1 MIQRVTTFVIAIL
14 LLSACA
20 SIPKESYE
28 LNLMVSKRLESQRL
42 YQERLINE
50 LIAEKLDNVSDYIQQ
65 DYLPTL
71 LKKLKKLQLENG
83 LDTTLTP
90 EKVAAIANKAIAKY
104 TEQAAALEAL
114 RRKLLTTSN
123 DYYML
128 TIKANDK
135 VTELLKSAVK
145 VDEARTNL
153 VNTLAAE
160 TKVNLDLDS
169 ISNKIDNTLKESGDI
184 SGAVETIINTLNP

>member
-1 MIQRVTTFVIAIL
+1 
-14 LLSACA
+14 
-20 SIPKESYE
+20 
-28 LNLMVSKRLESQRL
+28 MV
-42 YQERLINE
+42 
-50 LIAEKLDNVSDYIQQ
+50 
-65 DYLPTL
+65 
-71 LKKLKKLQLENG
+71 
-83 LDTTLTP
+83 
-90 EKVAAIANKAIAKY
+90 AIANKAIAKY

-160 TKVNLDLDS
+160 AKVNLDLDS
-169 ISNKIDNTLKESGDI
+169 ISKKIDNRAL
-184 SGAVETIINTLNP
+184 IIFQKKH

>member
-1 MIQRVTTFVIAIL
+1 MIQRVSTFVIAIL

-28 LNLMVSKRLESQRL
+28 LNVMVSKRLESQRL

-83 LDTTLTP
+83 QDTTLSP
-90 EKVAAIANKAIAKY
+90 EKVVAIANKAIAKY

-160 TKVNLDLDS
+160 AKVNLDLDS
-169 ISNKIDNTLKESGDI
+169 ISKKIDNTLKESGDI